1 MVYTEYQTEK
11 GTRRRYAKGNAVRY
25 VPLLQ
30 AFLVY
35 QFPPETHK
43 RVLDAGAG
51 EGKFYHLLR
60 HQGYAVMD
68 GLEIHEPYVERFG
81 LREKYHELF
90 VGDAGTFDFVAHRYD
105 LVILGDLLE
114 HLSIKNAVFVL
125 QAIQNSGAAAF
136 VSVPF
141 LAPQGRCR
149 GNPHEAHQ
157 QDDLTP
163 DVMAQRY
170 PSLSVLWRDDEY
182 GIYIQEAL

>member
-1 MVYTEYQTEK
+1 MAYTEYQTDN
-11 GTRRRYAKGNAVRY
+11 GTRRRYAKGNAKRY
-25 VPLLQ
+25 LPLLE
-30 AFLVY
+30 AFVLFR
-35 QFPPETHK
+35 FPPRTHR

-51 EGKFYHLLR
+51 EGKFFDMLADK
-60 HQGYAVMD
+60 GYVLD
-68 GLEIHEPYVERFG
+68 GIEIHEPYVERFS

-90 VGDAGTFDFVAHRYD
+90 VCDLWAFDFTTHHYD
-105 LVILGDLLE
+105 LVILGDVLE
-114 HLSIKNAVFVL
+114 HLSIAEAPVVL
-125 QAIQNSGAAAF
+125 QRIQNAGAAAF

-163 DVMAQRY
+163 DVMAERY

-182 GIYIQEAL
+182 GIFIQEAL